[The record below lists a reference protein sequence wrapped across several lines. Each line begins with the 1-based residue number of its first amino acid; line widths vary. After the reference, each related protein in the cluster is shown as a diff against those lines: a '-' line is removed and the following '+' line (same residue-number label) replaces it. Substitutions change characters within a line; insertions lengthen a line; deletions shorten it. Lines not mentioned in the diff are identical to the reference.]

1 MWKLASLVQRKDG
14 GGEAVRWN
22 QLGRTLSARRLRG
35 ENTALQ
41 CQIIALALTA
51 SAERRNYI
59 IGPVLLPQ

>member
-14 GGEAVRWN
+14 GGEAVHWN
-22 QLGRTLSARRLRG
+22 QLGRTLSARRLKG

-41 CQIIALALTA
+41 CQIIALGLTA
-51 SAERRNYI
+51 LAERRNYI